1 MEAWLA
7 GYQLL
12 KGRGHGPTGLL
23 HQPHLIHTNTNDIN
37 VLTDTPSANQ
47 LLKAEL
53 ALLQEFLVGH
63 FAQELQAGF
72 LMSLLQPAP
81 QRTGCCLNFSL
92 LNPKPDVSPRDSR
105 SLEGWNL
112 LPSQG
117 HMDHSS
123 VCSLGTDSLSGSP
136 GRGPHSSL
144 GWGRITWCI
153 YGESFIFPFL
163 SFMSWDDF

>member
-1 MEAWLA
+1 METWLA
-7 GYQLL
+7 GCHLL
-12 KGRGHGPTGLL
+12 KGRGHDPSGLL

-37 VLTDTPSANQ
+37 VLTNTPSANQ
-47 LLKAEL
+47 LLKTQL

-81 QRTGCCLNFSL
+81 QRTGCCLHFSF

-105 SLEGWNL
+105 AVGEGWNL

-117 HMDHSS
+117 HMGHQQCLQFGD
-123 VCSLGTDSLSGSP
+123 
-136 GRGPHSSL
+136 
-144 GWGRITWCI
+144 
-153 YGESFIFPFL
+153 
-163 SFMSWDDF
+163 